1 MPPGAAKRILWV
13 TLLFT
18 LPVPFFMIE
27 VGWVPPIRLILFAL
41 LTTAAAVSE
50 PGFDTGFVAGLLVPQ
65 AFLYTALCYWL
76 AGAAAVRLSRLV
88 PAWLRLLAQL
98 VLLGALVAGSLFP
111 IFRTPFSH
119 SAPRANLLGIFN

>member
-1 MPPGAAKRILWV
+1 MSQRAAKRILWV

-50 PGFDTGFVAGLLVPQ
+50 PGFDTGFVAGLFVPQ
-65 AFLYTALCYWL
+65 ALLYGALCYWL
-76 AGAAAVRLSRLV
+76 ARAAVLRLNRLA
-88 PAWLRLLAQL
+88 PAWLRLFALLA
-98 VLLGALVAGSLFP
+98 VMAALVAGSLFP

-119 SAPRANLLGIFN
+119 SSPRANLLGIFD